1 MSKHEETHDH
11 VVSTKVYYG
20 VFAFLLVMTALT
32 VAVAK
37 VDLGIFNTLVA
48 LTIAVMKASAVV
60 FFFMH
65 VRWASKLAR
74 LFVAAGFFWLLL
86 LFVLVMMDYYNR
98 SHLGM

>member
-1 MSKHEETHDH
+1 MANHEEPHDH
-11 VVSTKVYYG
+11 IVSTKVYYG
-20 VFAFLLVMTALT
+20 VFGFLIAMTALT

-37 VDLGIFNTLVA
+37 LDLGIFNTLVA
-48 LTIAVMKASAVV
+48 LTIAVAKACAVV

-74 LFVAAGFFWLLL
+74 LFVASGFFWLLL

-98 SHLGM
+98 STLGM

>member
-1 MSKHEETHDH
+1 MSHHEESHNH
-11 VVSTKVYYG
+11 VVSTKVYYA
-20 VFAFLLVMTALT
+20 VFAFLLAMTALT

-48 LTIAVMKASAVV
+48 LTIAVAKACAVI

-74 LFVAAGFFWLLL
+74 LFVASGFFWLLL

-98 SHLGM
+98 TTLGM

>member
-1 MSKHEETHDH
+1 
-11 VVSTKVYYG
+11 
-20 VFAFLLVMTALT
+20 
-32 VAVAK
+32 
-37 VDLGIFNTLVA
+37 
-48 LTIAVMKASAVV
+48 V

-98 SHLGM
+98 SNLGM